1 MGSRALMVGPGSGG
15 EPYERPSGDH
25 FAELSETEG
34 FVEGLLFML
43 LVSDEDVLTHRA
55 ERGEGLADKLSTH
68 TLPAGIGVH
77 EYVLEVADC
86 RAVADDSRQSDE

>member
-15 EPYERPSGDH
+15 EPHERPSGDP

-34 FVEGLLFML
+34 FVEGLLVVL

-55 ERGEGLADKLSTH
+55 ERGEGLADKLCPPTPCLRASGCTSTSW
-68 TLPAGIGVH
+68 
-77 EYVLEVADC
+77 
-86 RAVADDSRQSDE
+86 R